1 MLLRQ
6 HRSIDSLTDVVKTQA
21 NTIAGLVSFMG
32 AGGAGAAA
40 GGFGAAAAAPGR
52 RADAAAG
59 GGAVRPPG
67 KSGSGAVDDE
77 DAIAEMVAYL
87 DDEGVTPAPAVV
99 GL

>member
-52 RADAAAG
+52 RADAAG
-59 GGAVRPPG
+59 GGGVRPSG